1 MKKNQTSKTNGRENF
16 LCPFTDVYITQDY
29 GVGTHKGTKAYDIR
43 GAKSGVRYPY
53 YAPCSCKL
61 IWYDKSNGQGLW
73 QSINK
78 VNFAN
83 GRVDYAT
90 FMTAHDDS
98 FDADKL
104 KGATIPQGHQLGNMG
119 NKAGGGASSTGV
131 HCHIE
136 IAQQKYTISDWHKN
150 KYGIYCFPKEYSMED
165 SCFMDGTNI
174 IKGLNK
180 KWKYLSNQKKEKVD
194 QILHVGSK
202 VQFNGI
208 FKVDILKTP
217 LGTNLFGCTQLTGCS
232 LKNYKNGNAKSYDW
246 IKANHFLECD
256 KKGNKTKDQLLVG
269 GKSYVKNNHTYEVK
283 KIVGDSVILHISD
296 YDSLIKAK
304 YLKEV

>member
-1 MKKNQTSKTNGRENF
+1 MKKNQTSKSNGRENF

-29 GVGTHKGTKAYDIR
+29 GVGSHKGTKAYDIR

-53 YAPCSCKL
+53 YAPCTCKL
-61 IWYDKSNGQGLW
+61 IWRDLSNGQGLW
-73 QSINK
+73 QSTEK

-90 FMTAHDDS
+90 FMTAHDET
-98 FDADKL
+98 FDAKI
-104 KGATIPQGHQLGNMG
+104 GQVVPQGHQLGNMG
-119 NKAGGGASSTGV
+119 NKAGGGAKSTGV

-136 IAQQKYTISDWHKN
+136 IAQAKYTIANWHQN
-150 KYGIYCFPKEYSMED
+150 KYGIYCFPKEYPMED
-165 SCFMDGTNI
+165 CCFMDGTTI
-174 IKGLNK
+174 LKGLNR
-180 KWKYLSNQKKEKVD
+180 KWKYLPKPKKEKVD

-217 LGTNLFGCTQLTGCS
+217 LGSNLFGCTTLTGCS
-232 LKNYKNGNAKSYDW
+232 VKNYKNGKCKSYDW
-246 IKANHFLECD
+246 IKANDFIECD
-256 KKGNKTKDQLLVG
+256 KKGNKTKDQILTG
-269 GKSYVKNNHTYEVK
+269 GKSYVKNTHTYTVK
-283 KIVGDSVILHISD
+283 SISGDSAMIHVSG